1 MSHRCWTKIRCSHDE
16 RTNCASFT
24 TMHVQLTHPCPLL
37 HQFFKR
43 SVTDHGRAAGC
54 LGRRQRGGGG
64 PGAAGAAGRN
74 AKTGGRPSTRRAQY
88 QRVETIRGGTGA
100 SRWGHD
106 GLAPSGSDVVVRCL
120 VAGGLGLVVAAHG
133 NGGKMAVAFAVSKV
147 HMPMP
152 EARGMERTAERD
164 GRTWEQM
171 LDDGMMAFCSACL
184 AGRWTERPHVP
195 NNSARGSR
203 PR

>member
-1 MSHRCWTKIRCSHDE
+1 MSYRCWTKKKCSHDE
-16 RTNCASFT
+16 RTNCATICAVFLHYHR

-64 PGAAGAAGRN
+64 PGAAGAAGRRN
-74 AKTGGRPSTRRAQY
+74 KTGGRPSTRRAQY

-120 VAGGLGLVVAAHG
+120 VAGGLGLVVVAHG
-133 NGGKMAVAFAVSKV
+133 NGGKMVATCTYMYGFCLNLEKYTCRCLMNVTLTSPVAGWQQ
-147 HMPMP
+147 
-152 EARGMERTAERD
+152 A
-164 GRTWEQM
+164 
-171 LDDGMMAFCSACL
+171 DDGILFWPCMHRTS
-184 AGRWTERPHVP
+184 RSTT
-195 NNSARGSR
+195 ARSK
-203 PR
+203 